1 MYVCIQNPKALPRDS
16 MMSRLTKQVLDCC
29 VVWTCGVP
37 QGDLQYFETCPG
49 GEPGLRE
56 RLKNVLQNDFVRM
69 TYTELVDLVRKDAKE
84 GKVRC
89 VDSPVIVVVGR
100 GGGC

>member
-1 MYVCIQNPKALPRDS
+1 MAKKWKKKNSSSPPRSCVFWCVLPE
-16 MMSRLTKQVLDCC
+16 
-29 VVWTCGVP
+29 
-37 QGDLQYFETCPG
+37 QGDLEYFETCPG

-84 GKVRC
+84 GKV
-89 VDSPVIVVVGR
+89 GR
-100 GGGC
+100 QPHPLHQSRATNTLT